1 MTQIDISQ
9 AENLLQEYSKDT
21 LLHNQQVGNIMK
33 YFASQLWED
42 EDYRYVVWILHDI
55 DRDHIGKVAANHLQE
70 EFANIINKLPYDQ
83 TIKDQIIHD
92 IRTHYPHGTNIQPET
107 LIQKYLISI
116 DELSGLM
123 YAYSRM
129 RWWFEWMETKW
140 VIKKIKD
147 KAFAAW
153 VDREHVRNCESYL
166 KIPLEDFV
174 SQMILAYQNFA

>member
-1 MTQIDISQ
+1 MIDITH

-21 LLHNQQVGNIMK
+21 LLHNKQVGNIMK
-33 YFASQLWED
+33 YFASQAWED
-42 EDYRYVVWILHDI
+42 QDYRYIVWLLHDV
-55 DRDHIGKVAANHLQE
+55 DRDHIDKVAANHLQE

-83 TIKDQIIHD
+83 TTKDQIILD
-92 IRTHYPHGTNIQPET
+92 IRTHYPHGTNIEPQT

-123 YAYSRM
+123 FAYSRM

-166 KIPLEDFV
+166 QIPLEDFV
-174 SQMILAYQNFA
+174 SQMILAYQTFA